1 MTGYPFDIKTEAM
14 SDQDI
19 ASSIKGVIAMRMYK
33 KITDIFVKIV
43 SAILVFLVAGI
54 VVMMLTELCA
64 RNFFNKSFRFSTEL
78 CGFLF
83 MWMAFLGVI
92 VLYDKDR
99 LITLDMIYVRVPEKI
114 ETVFWTVNKVFSIE
128 LGAIMV
134 AAYCGMYKI
143 NSTSYFSTMQFLSKA
158 WHFLPMAI
166 AGGYIVVKT
175 IYQLLDRFMGQH
187 EKKVS

>member
-1 MTGYPFDIKTEAM
+1 
-14 SDQDI
+14 
-19 ASSIKGVIAMRMYK
+19 MRLYK
-33 KITDIFVKIV
+33 KITDVFVKIV
-43 SAILVFLVAGI
+43 SALLILLIAGI
-54 VVMMLTELCA
+54 VTMMLTELCA

-92 VLYDKDR
+92 ILYDQNR
-99 LITLDMIYVRVPEKI
+99 LITLDMIYVRVPEKVQN
-114 ETVFWTVNKVFSIE
+114 VFWFVNKIFSIG
-128 LGAIMV
+128 LGVIMI

-166 AGGYIVVKT
+166 AGGYIVVKSV
-175 IYQLLDRFMGQH
+175 YQLIERITLLSGKTVQ
-187 EKKVS
+187 